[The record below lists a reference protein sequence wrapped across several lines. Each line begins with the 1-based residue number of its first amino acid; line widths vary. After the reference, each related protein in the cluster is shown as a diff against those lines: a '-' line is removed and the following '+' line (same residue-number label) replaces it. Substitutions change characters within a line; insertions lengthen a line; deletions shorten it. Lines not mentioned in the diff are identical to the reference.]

1 MAKLIYTA
9 ITSLDSYIADANGKF
24 DWAAPDEE
32 LHTFVNNQ
40 ERPIGTYLYGR
51 RLYEVM
57 AFWETAHTLPDQP
70 YFIQDYA
77 QIWQAADKI
86 VYSRTLPSVP
96 TEKTKLV
103 REFDPE
109 EVRRMKAQS
118 QSDLSV
124 GGADLAGQ
132 AVKAGLVDEI
142 HLFLNP
148 VVVGGG
154 TQALPDDVRVN
165 LELIDEHRFG
175 SGVVH
180 LHYRTTS

>member
-1 MAKLIYTA
+1 MAKLIYSA
-9 ITSLDSYIADANGKF
+9 ITSLDGYVADKNGNF

-32 LHTFVNNQ
+32 LHDFVNDQ
-40 ERPIGTYLYGR
+40 ERNIGTYLYGR
-51 RLYEVM
+51 RMYEVM

-70 YFIQDYA
+70 RFIQDYT
-77 QIWQAADKI
+77 QIWQAADKV
-86 VYSRTLPSVP
+86 VYSRTLPSVS

-109 EVRRMKAQS
+109 EVSRMKALPR
-118 QSDLSV
+118 SDLSV
-124 GGADLAGQ
+124 GGPDLAGQ
-132 AVKAGLVDEI
+132 AIRWGLVDEI

-154 TQALPDDVRVN
+154 NRALPDDVRVD
-165 LELIDEHRFG
+165 LELIDERRFG

-180 LHYRTTS
+180 LHYRTTT